1 MLRIV
6 MSATCCTV
14 LAPFLRMAT
23 RSMGHAA
30 PPLYHVGCRGDYCRT
45 PQEPNPDSIDPFDPT
60 VDPFE
65 RSASAGGAKS
75 PRTPP
80 QIAKIRAQFDIEARL
95 HSAPLRLRL
104 FRS

>member
-1 MLRIV
+1 
-6 MSATCCTV
+6 
-14 LAPFLRMAT
+14 
-23 RSMGHAA
+23 MGHAP

-45 PQEPNPDSIDPFDPT
+45 PQELNHDSIDPFDPT

-95 HSAPLRLRL
+95 LAAPLRLRL